1 MFSLLLIIL
10 DASPFYERGFIVSN
24 DTTFVMHD
32 ILPNGGQPNTNIYV
46 HVPGNII
53 ESFAVDAN
61 SDIIYFLDM
70 ESSSLKQYDIRIE
83 QLSTLASISTSRGN
97 ASVQGQ
103 SIPSSYFLYK
113 SSIY

>member
-1 MFSLLLIIL
+1 MFFLLLIIL

-24 DTTFVMHD
+24 DTAIAMHD
-32 ILPNGGQPNTNIYV
+32 ILPNGGQPIEIIYI

-70 ESSSLKQYDIRIE
+70 ESSSLKQYDMRLK
-83 QLSTLASISTSRGN
+83 QLRTLDSISTSRGI
-97 ASVQGQ
+97 AFVQGQ
-103 SIPSSYFLYK
+103 SIPSCYFYYK

>member
-32 ILPNGGQPNTNIYV
+32 ILLNGGQPNINVFI

-70 ESSSLKQYDIRIE
+70 ESSSLKKYDIRSQ
-83 QLSTLASISTSRGN
+83 QLSTLHSISTSIGN
-97 ASVQGQ
+97 AFV
-103 SIPSSYFLYK
+103 
-113 SSIY
+113 

>member
-24 DTTFVMHD
+24 DTAIAMHD
-32 ILPNGGQPNTNIYV
+32 ILQNGGQPNKIIYI

-70 ESSSLKQYDIRIE
+70 ESSSLKQYDIRLK
-83 QLSTLASISTSRGN
+83 QLRTLDSISTSRGI
-97 ASVQGQ
+97 AFVQGQ
-103 SIPSSYFLYK
+103 SIPSSYF
-113 SSIY
+113 